1 MRCRARV
8 RARRLHPHDGT
19 GVNRRPNGCRRPDL
33 GKPHTGRDDDVAD
46 TVTNPHPLAH
56 PGSDPHAVSDAVTDA
71 LAHAVAHAVADTQ
84 PLGRPPPTTRR
95 PCRSAGRRES
105 PARQQHRHPR
115 TDGPM

>member
-33 GKPHTGRDDDVAD
+33 GKPDTGRDDDVAD
-46 TVTNPHPLAH
+46 SVTNPHPLADA
-56 PGSDPHAVSDAVTDA
+56 GSDPHAVSDAVTDAVTDA

-84 PLGRPPPTTRR
+84 PLGRPHAVDGQGGGGGAADPAEVRDPD
-95 PCRSAGRRES
+95 RSR
-105 PARQQHRHPR
+105 
-115 TDGPM
+115 